1 MKKSEKKIFILEVV
15 TILFLVVSLLFHN
28 SLSRWIITLIVAI
41 CSLTSYKLLKNR
53 KVKSHHKKVVVILM
67 ALFSL
72 IYLGLL
78 YLMGLYYGFV
88 QSKILLSFETI
99 INIILPIS
107 IMIICSEVMRNVLLS
122 QELNILVNK
131 KEINFSPIF
140 TFISMVLVDVLMY
153 TGTIDFSNLDSI
165 LTVIGYVLFSSIAN
179 NLLFNYISI
188 RYDTKGIIIFRL
200 VANLY
205 TYIIPIIPDVFMFMM
220 SFYKMLYAYLV
231 YIAMDKLFSK
241 NDFVVSYSEKR
252 RMFIGNTIIMVFT
265 AMLIMLVSC
274 EFKYGL
280 MVIGSESMT
289 GTLDMGDAVIFE
301 AYEDQEILN
310 GQVIIFDY
318 NNIKAVHRVIKI
330 MNVNGVNRYYT
341 KGDANKE
348 QDDGYITE
356 KDIHGL
362 VKIKIKYIGYPTL
375 LVRKLFEK

>member
-1 MKKSEKKIFILEVV
+1 
-15 TILFLVVSLLFHN
+15 
-28 SLSRWIITLIVAI
+28 
-41 CSLTSYKLLKNR
+41 
-53 KVKSHHKKVVVILM
+53 
-67 ALFSL
+67 
-72 IYLGLL
+72 
-78 YLMGLYYGFV
+78 
-88 QSKILLSFETI
+88 
-99 INIILPIS
+99 
-107 IMIICSEVMRNVLLS
+107 
-122 QELNILVNK
+122 
-131 KEINFSPIF
+131 
-140 TFISMVLVDVLMY
+140 MY

-241 NDFVVSYSEKR
+241 NDFVISYSEKR
-252 RMFIGNTIIMVFT
+252 RMFIGNTIIMIFT
-265 AMLIMLVSC
+265 ALLIMLVSC

-301 AYEDQEILN
+301 AYVGQEILN

-362 VKIKIKYIGYPTL
+362 VKIRIKYIGYPTL
-375 LVRKLFEK
+375 MVRKLFEK